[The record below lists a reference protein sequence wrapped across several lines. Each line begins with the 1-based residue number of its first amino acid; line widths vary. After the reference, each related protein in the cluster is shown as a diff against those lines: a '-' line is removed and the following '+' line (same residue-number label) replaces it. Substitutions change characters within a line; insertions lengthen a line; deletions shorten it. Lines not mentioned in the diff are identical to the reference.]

1 MKIALFSHS
10 TIFGGVEKIVVETAN
25 ELSKTDEI
33 LLIIPRG
40 CLYKDKVC
48 SNVQIYEYKSYD
60 KRYNLFLYFE
70 LFFVLKKFQ
79 AEILHSHGTKA
90 TQISFIISKF
100 LPFKFIATK
109 HNNRK
114 GKIFNRVSNVIAV
127 SKAVAKTIKKPCK
140 VIYFGINPKEITSNK
155 NAVFTITAVGRLD
168 KIKGFD
174 ILIDEVSKLKF
185 DFILQIVGDGKE
197 RENLQNQIKRLNL
210 QSKVK
215 LLGFRSDI
223 RQILA
228 NSHLQVISS
237 RNEGL
242 PITLIEGIF
251 YTPIVLSTPV
261 GGISEILDDE
271 FLSTH
276 TNLGSKIEQI
286 YTNYDYFKALFTK
299 KHESLKQILTFQNY
313 ILELRKYYLDKIN
326 KKI

>member
-48 SNVQIYEYKSYD
+48 SDVQIYEYKSYD

-140 VIYFGINPKEITSNK
+140 VIYFGINPKD
-155 NAVFTITAVGRLD
+155 AVFTITAVGRLD

-286 YTNYDYFKALFTK
+286 YKNYDYFKALFTK